1 MTLVKRH
8 KRCMG
13 VGNYNYR
20 KELLHK
26 FIEEIALDCEEKER
40 IVTLV
45 KEVEMFAGV
54 IEGIALDIL
63 AVEKERIVVLV

>member
-1 MTLVKRH
+1 
-8 KRCMG
+8 MG

-20 KELLHK
+20 KERLHK

-45 KEVEMFAGV
+45 KEVEMYAGV

>member
-13 VGNYNYR
+13 VGNYTYR

-45 KEVEMFAGV
+45 GEVEMYAG
-54 IEGIALDIL
+54 GY
-63 AVEKERIVVLV
+63 

>member
-1 MTLVKRH
+1 
-8 KRCMG
+8 MG

-26 FIEEIALDCEEKER
+26 FIEEIASDCEEKER

-45 KEVEMFAGV
+45 KEVEMYAG
-54 IEGIALDIL
+54 GY
-63 AVEKERIVVLV
+63 

>member
-1 MTLVKRH
+1 M
-8 KRCMG
+8 
-13 VGNYNYR
+13 GNYNYR

-45 KEVEMFAGV
+45 KDIEMYGGGGTTT
-54 IEGIALDIL
+54 IERNCYISLL
-63 AVEKERIVVLV
+63 KK